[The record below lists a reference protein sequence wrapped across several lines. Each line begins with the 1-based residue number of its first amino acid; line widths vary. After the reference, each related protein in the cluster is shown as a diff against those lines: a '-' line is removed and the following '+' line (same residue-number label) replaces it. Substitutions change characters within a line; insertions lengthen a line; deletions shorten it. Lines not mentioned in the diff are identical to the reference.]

1 MFQALRHPHL
11 ARLFYAALISQA
23 GSKIHK
29 VALLVLVYTATS
41 DPLWLALVLGAQLV
55 TTVGLGPLLGPWADS
70 VDRRRL
76 LVATDLLRALLVP
89 LVPLAAG
96 SLPALL
102 ILVMLIEALRAVHDP
117 VAHAV
122 IPELVPERSVDS
134 ANGLMLFA
142 ERISEV
148 AFVGLAGVMV
158 ALVGAAPAFWI
169 DAATYLISG
178 ALLLTLPRMA
188 PAPSSGERYWARAK
202 AGVGHLTGNPAIRRT
217 VLTLAAAAMVGSVEA
232 MLGVVFAIEV
242 LKVGSAGFGVME
254 GSMALGAVLGTL
266 AVPRLIERFPRE
278 RLFLIGL
285 FAFGLFEA
293 SVGAVPVFAWTVVA
307 FLMGGVT
314 NMLFAVPARSILQV
328 NTPAE
333 LRGRVFAAFG
343 ALMNG
348 AVLVGTLIGGLLTGP
363 VGAPA
368 LFVAAGVVVM
378 AVSVISYLSQVRPAA
393 RPVVAAGA
401 SAESAG

>member
-1 MFQALRHPHL
+1 MFQALRHTRF

-29 VALLVLVYTATS
+29 VALLVLVYTVTN

-55 TTVGLGPLLGPWADS
+55 TTVGIGPLLGPWADT

-76 LVATDLLRALLVP
+76 LVITDLLRALLVP
-89 LVPLAAG
+89 LVPLASGALPTLLLLVAVIEILR
-96 SLPALL
+96 SL
-102 ILVMLIEALRAVHDP
+102 HDP

-122 IPELVPERSVDS
+122 IPELVPEGSIDS

-142 ERISEV
+142 ERLSEV

-158 ALVGAAPAFWI
+158 ALVGAAPAFWF
-169 DAATYLISG
+169 DSVTYLLS
-178 ALLLTLPRMA
+178 AVLLLTLPRMQ
-188 PAPSSGERYWARAK
+188 PAASAGERYWARAK
-202 AGVGHLTGNPAIRRT
+202 AGVSHLTRNPVIRRT

-266 AVPRLIERFPRE
+266 LVPWLLERIERE
-278 RLFLIGL
+278 KLFLIGL
-285 FAFGLFEA
+285 FLFGLFEA
-293 SVGAVPVFAWTVVA
+293 SVGMVPVFAWSIVA

-314 NMLFAVPARSILQV
+314 NMLFAVPARSILQI

-343 ALMNG
+343 AVMNG
-348 AVLVGTLIGGLLTGP
+348 AVLIGTLIGGLLTGP
-363 VGAPA
+363 LGAPA
-368 LFVAAGVVVM
+368 LFIAAGIVVM
-378 AVSVISYLSQVRPAA
+378 AVSGISYLAQGRLAPLPVAPAA
-393 RPVVAAGA
+393 AA
-401 SAESAG
+401 AE